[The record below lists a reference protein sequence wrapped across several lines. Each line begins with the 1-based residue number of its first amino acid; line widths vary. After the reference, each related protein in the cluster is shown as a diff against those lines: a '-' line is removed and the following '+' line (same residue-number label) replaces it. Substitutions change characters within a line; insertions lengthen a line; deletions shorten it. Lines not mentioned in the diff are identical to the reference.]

1 MFGSNCLIPS
11 SHEAWTPGRTRA
23 YPVLHFEALPL
34 SGGPQSDLVC
44 ASHPKGSHGRLQG
57 WGSVGSFNPW
67 GPLSSPQAPHLAPGQ
82 DLDSRLHPAAAPP
95 LYQGPTL
102 WKTRVSGSQ
111 TMPAALILLHC
122 RPGLTMEM
130 GSLRSP
136 LIGVHGPL
144 VPPQG
149 PHLNSFKA

>member
-23 YPVLHFEALPL
+23 YPVLHFEALLL

-82 DLDSRLHPAAAPP
+82 DLDSRLHPAENYGNICYKGR
-95 LYQGPTL
+95 L
-102 WKTRVSGSQ
+102 
-111 TMPAALILLHC
+111 
-122 RPGLTMEM
+122 
-130 GSLRSP
+130 
-136 LIGVHGPL
+136 
-144 VPPQG
+144 
-149 PHLNSFKA
+149 